1 MVLKVLEGS
10 FVIEFGGEA
19 MVAKPESYQ
28 ATSQLASKDDD
39 ESSSTPVLGIALGVV
54 FGILAVILIV
64 GVLLLVRKFC
74 LTIIL
79 KLNRI
84 NFFEKSYLNSNLSE
98 PTRLNYRIKPAKRFL
113 AFESW
118 NSTVLYL
125 MCLVKN
131 VC

>member
-74 LTIIL
+74 LKNHSQPRCIARYVNVY
-79 KLNRI
+79 KYG
-84 NFFEKSYLNSNLSE
+84 EHKVVLSSKIVI
-98 PTRLNYRIKPAKRFL
+98 Y
-113 AFESW
+113 
-118 NSTVLYL
+118 
-125 MCLVKN
+125 
-131 VC
+131 